1 VTPFAHREPRRS
13 TVVRR
18 RLSLW
23 CAPTSHVNG
32 KLDEDGH
39 DFAGV
44 SIFDADGKSPT
55 GSLAVLTY
63 PCGAQILGRPRDLA
77 LHLRS

>member
-1 VTPFAHREPRRS
+1 
-13 TVVRR
+13 
-18 RLSLW
+18 
-23 CAPTSHVNG
+23 
-32 KLDEDGH
+32 
-39 DFAGV
+39 V